1 MSEAT
6 TRSNVEGIVEDALS
20 FCDEAFANKPDGQ
33 EIAEVLREAF
43 APKRRT
49 RKRKSKSMDDQ
60 IDALLTK
67 LDSLRLPC
75 HLTRESYQHIIE
87 AGFRG
92 ENLLLASGIASIVVE
107 NQPLTLRSV
116 FYQVVSAGLKP
127 STDKIHYDAVGRV
140 LKRLRRQWILSYSW
154 IVDSM
159 RSTYKPPSWSGL
171 SDYVE
176 TIQDS
181 YRKDFW
187 RELPNYVHIIAE
199 KDAIAGV
206 LHPVTD
212 KYDVRLSPLRGYA
225 SDSFVYSIAETWNR
239 IDKPIH
245 VAYFGDFDPSG
256 MNIEQDCKSRLKELC
271 DHEFTW
277 VRLGVNAKQIRE
289 FNLLPLVPKK
299 QDRRYQRFIDEHGS
313 QCAEVDAIPAN
324 ELRGML
330 DRFINQF
337 IPQKEW
343 KSLQAVEAMEKE
355 TFEKTLQPLLKGA

>member
-1 MSEAT
+1 MNCKDTVKMIEEALSLFGRATAQKPDGDQITEVLMEAFIPKQRSRKLT
-6 TRSNVEGIVEDALS
+6 TRS
-20 FCDEAFANKPDGQ
+20 
-33 EIAEVLREAF
+33 
-43 APKRRT
+43 T
-49 RKRKSKSMDDQ
+49 DDQ
-60 IDALLTK
+60 IDALLAK

-75 HLTRESYQHIIE
+75 QLTRESYQRIIR

-127 STDKIHYDAVGRV
+127 STDKIYYDAVGRV
-140 LKRLRRQWILSYSW
+140 LKRLRRQRILSYSW

-159 RSTYKPPSWSGL
+159 RSTYKPSSWSGL

-187 RELPNYVHIIAE
+187 GELPNYVHIIAE

-256 MNIEQDCKSRLKELC
+256 MNIEQDCNRRLSELC
-271 DHEFTW
+271 NRAFTW
-277 VRLGVNAKQIRE
+277 VRLGVDADQIRE

-299 QDRRYQRFIDEHGS
+299 QDRRYRRFVDEHGS
-313 QCAEVDAIPAN
+313 HCAEVDAIPAN
-324 ELRGML
+324 ALRGML
-330 DRFINQF
+330 DRFIHQF
-337 IPQKEW
+337 IPQEEW
-343 KSLQAVEAMEKE
+343 ERLQTVEAIEKE
-355 TFEKTLQPLLKGA
+355 TFANTLQSLRKGA